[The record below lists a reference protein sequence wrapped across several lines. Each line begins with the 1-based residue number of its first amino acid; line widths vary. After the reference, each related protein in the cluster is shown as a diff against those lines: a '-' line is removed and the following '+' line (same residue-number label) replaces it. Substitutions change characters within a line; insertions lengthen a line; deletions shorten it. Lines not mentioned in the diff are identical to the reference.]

1 MYPQNIPNQTC
12 DYWLITQNQQTFCI
26 EVKSFNSGQLQNNTV
41 NGAILITINHVII
54 MWKYHSFMI

>member
-41 NGAILITINHVII
+41 NGAISITINHVII